1 MLLPPRHG
9 VLGPPGPCPD
19 PPVNGQ
25 IPPTHPPWTR
35 SPGAPTSSSQLRVGP
50 HIPGDLGPL
59 GVWLGDILDL
69 VVQEG
74 ERRVRTRRSL
84 PEGFSWGP
92 FQGSIHSEPAS
103 PGHSETVRIWL
114 PISRLAP
121 CVQTPGT
128 G

>member
-1 MLLPPRHG
+1 MGPEVSKQGDPMSPSRVCRCREVPSRCPCLSADELELA
-9 VLGPPGPCPD
+9 VL
-19 PPVNGQ
+19 
-25 IPPTHPPWTR
+25 
-35 SPGAPTSSSQLRVGP
+35 A
-50 HIPGDLGPL
+50 
-59 GVWLGDILDL
+59 
-69 VVQEG
+69 G
-74 ERRVRTRRSL
+74 ESRVRARRSL

-103 PGHSETVRIWL
+103 PGQNETVRIWL